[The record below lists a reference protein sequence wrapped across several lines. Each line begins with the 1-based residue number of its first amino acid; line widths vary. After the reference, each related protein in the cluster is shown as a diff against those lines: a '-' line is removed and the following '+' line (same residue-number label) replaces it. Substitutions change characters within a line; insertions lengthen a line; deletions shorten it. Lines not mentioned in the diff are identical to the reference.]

1 MLTITDAA
9 AAKIKE
15 LMGEDHDAQV
25 GVQGLRV
32 YVKGGGCSG
41 YQYGML
47 LEEKIEED
55 DTIVEQNGVKVI
67 VDPQSMPLITGSTVD
82 YSDSLQG
89 AGFKIQNPQA
99 KTTCGC
105 GSSFS

>member
-1 MLTITDAA
+1 MVTISEAA
-9 AAKIKE
+9 ANKIKE
-15 LMGEDHDAQV
+15 LMGEDSTA
-25 GVQGLRV
+25 QGLRV

-47 LEEKIEED
+47 LEEKVSED
-55 DTIVEQNGVKVI
+55 DTVVERDGIKVI
-67 VDPQSMPLITGSTVD
+67 VDPQSMPLISGSEVD

-89 AGFKIQNPQA
+89 AGFKIKNPQA
-99 KTTCGC
+99 KNTCGC